1 MSNLNVGML
10 RMHEFFFLERW
21 VEMGLW
27 GTNVCIFVGGK
38 EHLLSKDSN
47 DNIVHWRAKKPSILS
62 EINSDTNILCSIAT
76 GVWIIVSFL
85 KSPSQPCLVSS
96 RNGHSP
102 RLLPV
107 FHQRQNQNYSLTA
120 GCLKNNYPHDD
131 AVGSKLKLS
140 FISNGLS
147 PKTFCGLEQNTK
159 RKKSI
164 LFQMLLHGHKNV
176 GSLFGCYPSGICPV
190 RAIRNEMQWCN
201 KGQGC

>member
-10 RMHEFFFLERW
+10 RMHELFFLERW

-38 EHLLSKDSN
+38 EHILSKDSN

-62 EINSDTNILCSIAT
+62 EINSDTNILWSIAS

-120 GCLKNNYPHDD
+120 GCLKITIH
-131 AVGSKLKLS
+131 
-140 FISNGLS
+140 
-147 PKTFCGLEQNTK
+147 
-159 RKKSI
+159 
-164 LFQMLLHGHKNV
+164 MM
-176 GSLFGCYPSGICPV
+176 
-190 RAIRNEMQWCN
+190 MQWEVNWNSLLSQMASHQRHFAVSNNILNGRKVSYFKCFYMGI
-201 KGQGC
+201 KT